1 MSMESFFL
9 NTLTSFLISVTCNQ
23 SYAKPVT
30 YNSCMFEHRDIFL
43 KYNPV
48 PSIFCKIVLLE
59 KSKKIYNT
67 ITLSAP
73 QPTSILILKRAKN
86 KDWRAAHKVAVIKLG
101 GWKDR
106 EGRRRKLI
114 NIWSSWLWPYGSCCP
129 DKEIKNRGV
138 RLQLSGQF
146 RQLKSTS
153 SKLVVNTKTFPQT
166 IIVILK
172 STSLIYDQERKKWVL
187 AKLLLGK
194 RGS

>member
-1 MSMESFFL
+1 M
-9 NTLTSFLISVTCNQ
+9 
-23 SYAKPVT
+23 
-30 YNSCMFEHRDIFL
+30 
-43 KYNPV
+43 
-48 PSIFCKIVLLE
+48 
-59 KSKKIYNT
+59 KIYNT

-153 SKLVVNTKTFPQT
+153 SKLVANTKTPSNNYCYAGIKDCKCYT
-166 IIVILK
+166 R
-172 STSLIYDQERKKWVL
+172 ERKEKTSQAILPGTKVFKHISDFYL
-187 AKLLLGK
+187 SEALQLYTTMTLSC
-194 RGS
+194 RIFNREV

>member
-1 MSMESFFL
+1 MGTLQVNIHKLLACFHTLPKMDSKTFILTPNMLCKMS
-9 NTLTSFLISVTCNQ
+9 
-23 SYAKPVT
+23 
-30 YNSCMFEHRDIFL
+30 
-43 KYNPV
+43 
-48 PSIFCKIVLLE
+48 LLE
-59 KSKKIYNT
+59 HTKIYNT

-73 QPTSILILKRAKN
+73 QLTSILILERAKN

-101 GWKDR
+101 GWEDR

-153 SKLVVNTKTFPQT
+153 SKLVANTKTPANNYCYAEIKDLLNIYLKEKWGNQSNYSPGDKSFFFPP
-166 IIVILK
+166 
-172 STSLIYDQERKKWVL
+172 S
-187 AKLLLGK
+187 
-194 RGS
+194 